1 MTVTLFSVITSILL
15 CNVFFIVIAFLRKRN
30 SFIINFSLIPL
41 ILLIVSGIF
50 RLIYF
55 VEFPNAIV
63 IESDK
68 IFPAI
73 MDFFNMQLF
82 TGYIGNISI
91 HIYDLLIAVWF
102 IGGIYNLLKYVHQ
115 SISLYHSV
123 NAISGTHDIRI
134 VSCMDE
140 IVAKSHKNTKVKM
153 IQSKEITV
161 PMIVGYFKPVI
172 CLPDITF
179 SYDELKNILI
189 HEWTHYLNRDAWA
202 KFSMYFLCSV
212 FWWNPFVHLLRQELD
227 HILEIQC
234 DLSITSQMDEQRR
247 IRYLESILKV
257 IREARNTTLP
267 HTIPMNCAA
276 LVSTNKTKKIEQRFN
291 LVLDYNSSSKKQ
303 HKFHILLMCAMI
315 LLTFLASYK
324 LVIQPVY
331 SIPAQSQEEIFDI
344 NPENSYL
351 ILNENGTYSLYADGK
366 YKCDITK
373 IDIEPF
379 SLLPVK

>member
-1 MTVTLFSVITSILL
+1 MTVTPFSVITSILL
-15 CNVFFIVIAFLRKRN
+15 CNVFFIIIALLRRRN

-55 VEFPNAIV
+55 VEFSNAIV
-63 IESDK
+63 IESNK

-73 MDFFNMQLF
+73 MDIFNKQLF
-82 TGYIGNISI
+82 TVYNDISI
-91 HIYDLLIAVWF
+91 HIHDLLIAVWF

-134 VSCMDE
+134 VSIMDE
-140 IVAKSHKNTKVKM
+140 IIAKSYKNTKVK
-153 IQSKEITV
+153 IIKSREITV
-161 PMIVGYFKPVI
+161 PMIAGYFKPVI

-179 SYDELKNILI
+179 SDDELKNILI
-189 HEWTHYLNRDAWA
+189 HEWTHYLNKDAWA

-212 FWWNPFVHLLRQELD
+212 FWWNPFVHLLRRELD

-247 IRYLESILKV
+247 ISYLESILKV
-257 IREARNTTLP
+257 IREARNITVLHTT
-267 HTIPMNCAA
+267 PMNCAA
-276 LVSTNKTKKIEQRFN
+276 LVSTNNTQKIEQRFN
-291 LVLDYNSSSKKQ
+291 LVLEYNSSSKKQ
-303 HKFHILLMCAMI
+303 HKFHILLMCSMI

-331 SIPAQSQEEIFDI
+331 SAPAQSQEEIFDI

-366 YKCDITK
+366 YRCDIPN
-373 IDIEPF
+373 IDTEPF